1 MPNGWLSRAL
11 LGLASTF
18 DVTDCVGV
26 DMVRM
31 LVLSFKSVPFTPS
44 LLPLPLPLPSFPGGR
59 PPHAS
64 SPTGTQR
71 KKVVPSTRR
80 VPRVH
85 WTGVWEM
92 KSPPSVIQTSTFEV
106 YHRIGDPY
114 SIMLSHNEFNYI

>member
-11 LGLASTF
+11 LGLASTV
-18 DVTDCVGV
+18 DVTDCVGA
-26 DMVRM
+26 DIM
-31 LVLSFKSVPFTPS
+31 LVLPFKSVPFTPS
-44 LLPLPLPLPSFPGGR
+44 LLPLLLPLPSFPGGR
-59 PPHAS
+59 PPPSS
-64 SPTGTQR
+64 SPTGTQQ

-85 WTGVWEM
+85 WTGVCEM